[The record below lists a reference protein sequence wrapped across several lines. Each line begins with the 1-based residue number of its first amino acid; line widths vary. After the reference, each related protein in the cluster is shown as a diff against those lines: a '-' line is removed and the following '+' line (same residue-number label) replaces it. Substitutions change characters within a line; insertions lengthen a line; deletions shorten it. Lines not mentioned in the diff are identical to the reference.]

1 MSGGSYGVRVY
12 KEYFNFAASHF
23 LIFPDGAR
31 EELHGHNYAVRV
43 EVRGELGPGEM
54 VVDFCRLKPIVRRAC
69 QELDHRTLLPAAH
82 PRLRLE
88 ETEGHIEARFQRQD
102 GGQDRFLFPLK
113 DVLVLP
119 IPNTST
125 ECLAELLA
133 GQVVDRLRVEAP
145 EARLTR
151 LEIEV
156 EESPGQCG
164 VYVRQL

>member
-1 MSGGSYGVRVY
+1 MSYGVRVY

-23 LIFPDGAR
+23 LIFPDGGR

-43 EVRGELGPGEM
+43 LVSGELGPGEM
-54 VVDFCRLKPIVRRAC
+54 VVDFCRLKPIVRQAC
-69 QELDHRTLLPAAH
+69 QELDHRTLLPASH
-82 PRLRLE
+82 PRLELAERD
-88 ETEGHIEARFQRQD
+88 GHVEAAFVRQD
-102 GGQDRFLFPLK
+102 GGRDRFLFPAK
-113 DVLVLP
+113 DVLILP
-119 IPNTST
+119 VKNTST

-133 GQVVDRLRVEAP
+133 GQIVERLRGEAP

-164 VYVRQL
+164 VFVRAL